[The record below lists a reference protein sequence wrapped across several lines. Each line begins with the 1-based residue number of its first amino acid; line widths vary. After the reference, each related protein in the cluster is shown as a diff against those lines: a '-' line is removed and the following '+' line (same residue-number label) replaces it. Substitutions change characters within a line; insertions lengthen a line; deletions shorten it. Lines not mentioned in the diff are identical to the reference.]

1 MLTCK
6 DILTA
11 VSLCRAVDFGDHWE
25 LAITPMPDVEYLLRD
40 KRTTLPKVREAIRKV
55 CTLSRPVLLA
65 YDGLNRK
72 EDVGGAMGFPDFLGA
87 LKKGRESV

>member
-11 VSLCRAVDFGDHWE
+11 VSLCRAVDFGDNWE
-25 LAITPMPDVEYLLRD
+25 FAITPMPDVEYLLRD

-72 EDVGGAMGFPDFLGA
+72 EDVGGAMGFPDFLEA

>member
-1 MLTCK
+1 M
-6 DILTA
+6 
-11 VSLCRAVDFGDHWE
+11 
-25 LAITPMPDVEYLLRD
+25 EYLLRD

-87 LKKGRESV
+87 LKKGRESVREWAEETEWKLAVTESSL